1 MENNSKDPFISK
13 VQGNIK
19 SQEKN
24 INTNTSIS
32 NIPLIN
38 KNVNEILNDKE
49 LSKKIG
55 RMETILNYYEAKL
68 KNEFNERKI
77 LEERIETLT
86 TDVYHIKDNLDN
98 LTKLFT
104 ENFTKIKNN
113 IMENVETKNNSM
125 NKIIIES
132 SKRINTIEDI
142 LLNNNN
148 NNNPNTNEILNPQR
162 SSQNIENNVL
172 NKSMNNSVLI
182 STQRD
187 SSFMKQNYI
196 IMQNNKYEVLSKK
209 INKIEKAIFKKGT
222 YLGREE
228 EINMGITKV
237 NHLEKKFEIFLENF
251 NKDIN
256 AIKNNIKQNMD
267 NVDNLSSGHN
277 ILNEKFDNLY
287 KTFNDTNINFNK
299 FNYQTTLALNE
310 TQKKLEEYTDYF
322 KNAKN
327 DIQKMANDINEDNSI
342 LKQILNDKFNDYE
355 KDLKELKNTID
366 LENNEYKFKIEE
378 KQDKFINLIK
388 DEKDEYLKEAK
399 KIQSN
404 ILEKCEIIQN
414 ENSKLNNDVNE
425 MKNSFFHNLNEMEQY
440 FNKKYQ
446 QIYRAINL
454 QEK

>member
-1 MENNSKDPFISK
+1 MENNSQDPFISK
-13 VQGNIK
+13 VKENIK

-256 AIKNNIKQNMD
+256 IIKNNIKQNMD
-267 NVDNLSSGHN
+267 NIDNLSSGHN

-355 KDLKELKNTID
+355 KDLKELKNKID

-414 ENSKLNNDVNE
+414 ENNKLNNDVNE

-446 QIYRAINL
+446 QIYRTINL

>member
-13 VQGNIK
+13 VKGNIQ
-19 SQEKN
+19 SQGKN
-24 INTNTSIS
+24 ITANTSIS

-38 KNVNEILNDKE
+38 KNVNEILNDEE

-86 TDVYHIKDNLDN
+86 TDVYHIQENVDN

-104 ENFTKIKNN
+104 ENFTKMKNN

-142 LLNNNN
+142 ILNNNN
-148 NNNPNTNEILNPQR
+148 NNTNEILNPQKT
-162 SSQNIENNVL
+162 SQNIENNVL
-172 NKSMNNSVLI
+172 NKSLNNSVLI
-182 STQRD
+182 STNRD
-187 SSFMKQNYI
+187 SSFMKQNYM
-196 IMQNNKYEVLSKK
+196 IMQNNKYENLSKK
-209 INKIEKAIFKKGT
+209 INKIEKAVFKKGT
-222 YLGREE
+222 YIGREE
-228 EINMGITKV
+228 EINVGLTKI
-237 NHLEKKFEIFLENF
+237 NHLEKKFEIFMENF

-256 AIKNNIKQNMD
+256 IIKNNIKQNMD
-267 NVDNLSSGHN
+267 NIDNLSSGHN

-299 FNYQTTLALNE
+299 FNYHTTLLLNE
-310 TQKKLEEYTDYF
+310 THKKLEDYTDYF

-327 DIQKMANDINEDNSI
+327 DIQKMENDINEDNAI
-342 LKQILNDKFNDYE
+342 LNKILNDKFNDYE
-355 KDLKELKNTID
+355 KDLNDLKNKID

-399 KIQSN
+399 KIQNN
-404 ILEKCEIIQN
+404 ILEKYEIIQK
-414 ENSKLNNDVNE
+414 ENKNLNNNMNE

-446 QIYRAINL
+446 IIYKAINL
-454 QEK
+454 QEN

>member
-13 VQGNIK
+13 VKANIQSQG
-19 SQEKN
+19 KN
-24 INTNTSIS
+24 ITANTSIS

-38 KNVNEILNDKE
+38 KNVNEILNDEE

-77 LEERIETLT
+77 LEDRIESLT
-86 TDVYHIKDNLDN
+86 TDVYHIQENLDN

-104 ENFTKIKNN
+104 ENFTKMKNN

-142 LLNNNN
+142 ILNNNN
-148 NNNPNTNEILNPQR
+148 NNTNEILNPQKT
-162 SSQNIENNVL
+162 SQNIENNVL
-172 NKSMNNSVLI
+172 NKSLNNSVLI
-182 STQRD
+182 STNRD
-187 SSFMKQNYI
+187 SSFMKQNYM
-196 IMQNNKYEVLSKK
+196 IMQNNKYENLSKK
-209 INKIEKAIFKKGT
+209 INKIEKAVFKKGT
-222 YLGREE
+222 YIGREE
-228 EINMGITKV
+228 EINVGLTKI
-237 NHLEKKFEIFLENF
+237 NHLEKKFEIFMENF

-256 AIKNNIKQNMD
+256 IIKNNIKQNMD
-267 NVDNLSSGHN
+267 NIDNLSSGHN

-299 FNYQTTLALNE
+299 FNYHTTLLLNE
-310 TQKKLEEYTDYF
+310 THKKLEDYTDYF

-327 DIQKMANDINEDNSI
+327 DIQKMENDITEDNAI
-342 LKQILNDKFNDYE
+342 LKQILNDKFIDYE
-355 KDLKELKNTID
+355 KDLNDLKNKID

-399 KIQSN
+399 KIQNN
-404 ILEKCEIIQN
+404 ILEKYEIIQK
-414 ENSKLNNDVNE
+414 ENKNLNNDMNE

-446 QIYRAINL
+446 IIYKAINL
-454 QEK
+454 QEN

>member
-13 VQGNIK
+13 VKANIQSQG
-19 SQEKN
+19 KN
-24 INTNTSIS
+24 ITANTSIS

-38 KNVNEILNDKE
+38 KNVNEILNDEE

-77 LEERIETLT
+77 LEDRIESLT
-86 TDVYHIKDNLDN
+86 TDVYHIQENLDN

-104 ENFTKIKNN
+104 ENFTKMKNN

-142 LLNNNN
+142 ILNNNN
-148 NNNPNTNEILNPQR
+148 NNTNEILNPQKT
-162 SSQNIENNVL
+162 SQNIENNVL
-172 NKSMNNSVLI
+172 NKSLNNSVLI
-182 STQRD
+182 STNRD
-187 SSFMKQNYI
+187 SSFMKQHYM
-196 IMQNNKYEVLSKK
+196 IMQNNKYEILSNK
-209 INKIEKAIFKKGT
+209 INKIEKAVFKKGN
-222 YLGREE
+222 YIGREE
-228 EINMGITKV
+228 EINVGLTKI

-256 AIKNNIKQNMD
+256 IIKNNIKQNMD
-267 NVDNLSSGHN
+267 NIDNLSSGHN

-299 FNYQTTLALNE
+299 FNYHTTLLLNE
-310 TQKKLEEYTDYF
+310 TQKKLEYYTDYF

-327 DIQKMANDINEDNSI
+327 DIQKMENDITEDNAI
-342 LKQILNDKFNDYE
+342 LKQILNDKFIDYE
-355 KDLKELKNTID
+355 KDLNALKNKID

-399 KIQSN
+399 KIQNN
-404 ILEKCEIIQN
+404 ILEKYEIIQK
-414 ENSKLNNDVNE
+414 ENKNLNNDMNE
-425 MKNSFFHNLNEMEQY
+425 MKKSFFHNLNEMEQY

-446 QIYRAINL
+446 IIYKAINL
-454 QEK
+454 QEN

>member
-13 VQGNIK
+13 VKGNIK
-19 SQEKN
+19 SQGKN
-24 INTNTSIS
+24 ITANTSIS

-38 KNVNEILNDKE
+38 KNVNEILNDEE

-86 TDVYHIKDNLDN
+86 TDVYHIQENVDN

-104 ENFTKIKNN
+104 ENFTKMKNN

-142 LLNNNN
+142 ILNNNN
-148 NNNPNTNEILNPQR
+148 NNTNEILNPQKT
-162 SSQNIENNVL
+162 SQNIENNVL
-172 NKSMNNSVLI
+172 NKSLNNSVLI
-182 STQRD
+182 STNRD
-187 SSFMKQNYI
+187 SSFMKQNYM
-196 IMQNNKYEVLSKK
+196 IMQNNKYENLSKK
-209 INKIEKAIFKKGT
+209 INKIEKAVFKKGT
-222 YLGREE
+222 YIGREE
-228 EINMGITKV
+228 EINVGLTKI
-237 NHLEKKFEIFLENF
+237 NHLEKKFEIFMENF

-256 AIKNNIKQNMD
+256 IIKNNIKQNMD
-267 NVDNLSSGHN
+267 NIDNLSSGHN

-299 FNYQTTLALNE
+299 FNYHTTLLLNE
-310 TQKKLEEYTDYF
+310 THKKLEDYTDYF

-327 DIQKMANDINEDNSI
+327 DIQKMENDITEDNAI

-355 KDLKELKNTID
+355 KDLNDLKNKID

-399 KIQSN
+399 KIQNN
-404 ILEKCEIIQN
+404 ILEKYEIIQK
-414 ENSKLNNDVNE
+414 ENKNLNNDMNE

-446 QIYRAINL
+446 IIYKAINL
-454 QEK
+454 QEN

>member
-1 MENNSKDPFISK
+1 MENNQKDPFISK
-13 VQGNIK
+13 VKENIK

-113 IMENVETKNNSM
+113 IIENVETKNNSM

-148 NNNPNTNEILNPQR
+148 NPNTNEIVNPQR
-162 SSQNIENNVL
+162 TSQNIENNVL

-256 AIKNNIKQNMD
+256 IIKNNIKQNMD

-414 ENSKLNNDVNE
+414 ENNKLNNDVNE

-446 QIYRAINL
+446 QIYRTINL

>member
-13 VQGNIK
+13 VKGNIQ
-19 SQEKN
+19 SQGKN
-24 INTNTSIS
+24 ITANTSIS

-38 KNVNEILNDKE
+38 KNVNEILNDEE

-77 LEERIETLT
+77 LEDRIESLT
-86 TDVYHIKDNLDN
+86 TDVYHIQENLDN

-104 ENFTKIKNN
+104 ENFTKMKNN

-142 LLNNNN
+142 ILNNNN
-148 NNNPNTNEILNPQR
+148 NNSNEILNPQKT
-162 SSQNIENNVL
+162 SQNIENNVL
-172 NKSMNNSVLI
+172 NKSLNNSILI
-182 STQRD
+182 STNRD
-187 SSFMKQNYI
+187 SSFMKQNYM
-196 IMQNNKYEVLSKK
+196 IMQNNKYEILSKK
-209 INKIEKAIFKKGT
+209 INKIEKAVFKKGT
-222 YLGREE
+222 CVGREE
-228 EINMGITKV
+228 EINVGLTKIY
-237 NHLEKKFEIFLENF
+237 HLEKKFEIFMENF

-256 AIKNNIKQNMD
+256 IIKNNIKQNMD
-267 NVDNLSSGHN
+267 NIDNLSSGHN

-299 FNYQTTLALNE
+299 FNYHTTLLLNE
-310 TQKKLEEYTDYF
+310 THKKLEDYTDYF

-327 DIQKMANDINEDNSI
+327 DIQKMENDITEDNAI
-342 LKQILNDKFNDYE
+342 LKQILNDKFIDYE
-355 KDLKELKNTID
+355 KDLNDLKNKID

-399 KIQSN
+399 KIQNN
-404 ILEKCEIIQN
+404 ILEKYEIIQK
-414 ENSKLNNDVNE
+414 ENKNLNNDMNE

-446 QIYRAINL
+446 IIYKAINL
-454 QEK
+454 QEN

>member
-1 MENNSKDPFISK
+1 MENNPKDPFISK
-13 VQGNIK
+13 VKGNIQ
-19 SQEKN
+19 SQGKN
-24 INTNTSIS
+24 ITANTSIS

-38 KNVNEILNDKE
+38 KNVNEILNDEE

-86 TDVYHIKDNLDN
+86 TDVYHIQENVDN

-104 ENFTKIKNN
+104 ENFTKMKNN

-142 LLNNNN
+142 ILNNNN
-148 NNNPNTNEILNPQR
+148 NNTNEILNPQKT
-162 SSQNIENNVL
+162 SQNIENNVL
-172 NKSMNNSVLI
+172 NKSLNNSVLI
-182 STQRD
+182 STNRD
-187 SSFMKQNYI
+187 SSFMKQNYM
-196 IMQNNKYEVLSKK
+196 IMQNNKYENLSNK
-209 INKIEKAIFKKGT
+209 INKIEKAVFKKGT
-222 YLGREE
+222 YIGREE
-228 EINMGITKV
+228 EINVGLTKI
-237 NHLEKKFEIFLENF
+237 NHLEKKFEIFMENF

-256 AIKNNIKQNMD
+256 IIKNNIKQNMD
-267 NVDNLSSGHN
+267 NIDNLSSGHN

-299 FNYQTTLALNE
+299 FNYHTTLLLNE
-310 TQKKLEEYTDYF
+310 TQKKLEDYTDYF

-327 DIQKMANDINEDNSI
+327 GIQKMENDITEDNAI
-342 LKQILNDKFNDYE
+342 LKQILNDKFIDYE
-355 KDLKELKNTID
+355 KDLYDLKNKID

-399 KIQSN
+399 KIQNN
-404 ILEKCEIIQN
+404 ILEKYEIIQK
-414 ENSKLNNDVNE
+414 ENKNLNNDMNE

-446 QIYRAINL
+446 IIYKAINL
-454 QEK
+454 QEN

>member
-13 VQGNIK
+13 VKGNIK
-19 SQEKN
+19 SQGKN
-24 INTNTSIS
+24 ITANTSIS

-38 KNVNEILNDKE
+38 KNVNEILNDEE

-77 LEERIETLT
+77 LEDRIESLT
-86 TDVYHIKDNLDN
+86 TNVYHIQENVDN

-104 ENFTKIKNN
+104 ENFTKMKNN

-142 LLNNNN
+142 ILNNNN
-148 NNNPNTNEILNPQR
+148 NNTNEILNPQKT
-162 SSQNIENNVL
+162 SQNIENNVL

-182 STQRD
+182 STNRD
-187 SSFMKQNYI
+187 SSFMKQNYM
-196 IMQNNKYEVLSKK
+196 IMQNNKYENLSKK
-209 INKIEKAIFKKGT
+209 INKIEKAVFKKGT
-222 YLGREE
+222 YIGREE
-228 EINMGITKV
+228 EINVGLTKI
-237 NHLEKKFEIFLENF
+237 NHLEKKFEIFMENF

-256 AIKNNIKQNMD
+256 IIKNNIKQNMD
-267 NVDNLSSGHN
+267 NIDNLSSGHN

-299 FNYQTTLALNE
+299 FNYHTTLLLSE
-310 TQKKLEEYTDYF
+310 TQKKLEDYTDYF

-327 DIQKMANDINEDNSI
+327 DIQKMENDITEDNAI
-342 LKQILNDKFNDYE
+342 LKQILNDKFIDYE
-355 KDLKELKNTID
+355 KDLNDLKNKID

-399 KIQSN
+399 KIQNN
-404 ILEKCEIIQN
+404 ILEKYEIIQK
-414 ENSKLNNDVNE
+414 ENKNLNNDMNE

-446 QIYRAINL
+446 IIYKAINL
-454 QEK
+454 QEN

>member
-13 VQGNIK
+13 IKGNIQ
-19 SQEKN
+19 SQGKN
-24 INTNTSIS
+24 ITANTSIS

-38 KNVNEILNDKE
+38 KNVNEILNDQE

-77 LEERIETLT
+77 LEDRIESLT
-86 TDVYHIKDNLDN
+86 TDVYHIQENLDN

-104 ENFTKIKNN
+104 ENFTKMKNN

-142 LLNNNN
+142 ILNNNN
-148 NNNPNTNEILNPQR
+148 NNTNEILNPQKT
-162 SSQNIENNVL
+162 SQNIENNVL
-172 NKSMNNSVLI
+172 NKSLNNSVLI
-182 STQRD
+182 STNRD
-187 SSFMKQNYI
+187 SSFMKQNYM
-196 IMQNNKYEVLSKK
+196 IMQNNKYENLSKK
-209 INKIEKAIFKKGT
+209 INKIERAVFKKGT
-222 YLGREE
+222 YIGREE
-228 EINMGITKV
+228 EINVGLTKI
-237 NHLEKKFEIFLENF
+237 NHLEKKFEIFMENF

-256 AIKNNIKQNMD
+256 IIKNNIKQNMD
-267 NVDNLSSGHN
+267 NIDNLSSGHN

-299 FNYQTTLALNE
+299 FNYHTTLLLNE
-310 TQKKLEEYTDYF
+310 THKKLEDYTDYF

-327 DIQKMANDINEDNSI
+327 DIQKMENDITEDNAI
-342 LKQILNDKFNDYE
+342 LKQILNDKFIDYE
-355 KDLKELKNTID
+355 KDLNDLKNKID

-399 KIQSN
+399 KIQNN
-404 ILEKCEIIQN
+404 ILEKYEIIQK
-414 ENSKLNNDVNE
+414 ENKNLNNDMNE

-446 QIYRAINL
+446 IIYKAINL
-454 QEK
+454 QEN

>member
-13 VQGNIK
+13 VKGNIQ
-19 SQEKN
+19 SQGKN
-24 INTNTSIS
+24 ITANTSIS

-38 KNVNEILNDKE
+38 KNVNEILNDEE

-77 LEERIETLT
+77 LEDRIESLT
-86 TDVYHIKDNLDN
+86 TNVYHIQENVDN

-104 ENFTKIKNN
+104 ENFTKMKNN

-142 LLNNNN
+142 ILKNNNN
-148 NNNPNTNEILNPQR
+148 NTNEILNPQKT
-162 SSQNIENNVL
+162 SQNIENNVL
-172 NKSMNNSVLI
+172 NKSLNNSVLI
-182 STQRD
+182 STNRD
-187 SSFMKQNYI
+187 SSFMKQNYM
-196 IMQNNKYEVLSKK
+196 IMQNNKYENLSKK
-209 INKIEKAIFKKGT
+209 INKIEKAVFKKGT
-222 YLGREE
+222 YIGREE
-228 EINMGITKV
+228 EINVGLTKI
-237 NHLEKKFEIFLENF
+237 NHLEKKFEIFMENF

-256 AIKNNIKQNMD
+256 IIKNNIKQNMD
-267 NVDNLSSGHN
+267 NIDNLSSGHN

-299 FNYQTTLALNE
+299 FNYHTTLLLNE
-310 TQKKLEEYTDYF
+310 THKKLEDYTDYF

-327 DIQKMANDINEDNSI
+327 DIQKMENDITEDNAI
-342 LKQILNDKFNDYE
+342 LKQILNDKFIDYE
-355 KDLKELKNTID
+355 KDLNDLKNKID

-414 ENSKLNNDVNE
+414 ENNKLKNDVNE

-446 QIYRAINL
+446 IIYKAINL
-454 QEK
+454 QEN

>member
-13 VQGNIK
+13 VKANIQSQG
-19 SQEKN
+19 KN
-24 INTNTSIS
+24 ITANTSIS

-38 KNVNEILNDKE
+38 KNVNEILNDEE

-77 LEERIETLT
+77 LEDRIETLT
-86 TDVYHIKDNLDN
+86 TDVYHIQENVDN

-104 ENFTKIKNN
+104 ENFTKMKNN

-142 LLNNNN
+142 ILNNNN
-148 NNNPNTNEILNPQR
+148 NNTNEILNPQKT
-162 SSQNIENNVL
+162 SQNIENNVL
-172 NKSMNNSVLI
+172 NKSLNNSVLI
-182 STQRD
+182 STNRD
-187 SSFMKQNYI
+187 SSFMKQNYM
-196 IMQNNKYEVLSKK
+196 IMQNNKYENLSKK
-209 INKIEKAIFKKGT
+209 INKIEKAVFKKGT
-222 YLGREE
+222 YIGREE
-228 EINMGITKV
+228 EINVGLTKI
-237 NHLEKKFEIFLENF
+237 NHLEKKFEIFMENF

-256 AIKNNIKQNMD
+256 IIKNNIKQNMD
-267 NVDNLSSGHN
+267 NIDNLSSGHN

-299 FNYQTTLALNE
+299 FNYHTTLLLNE
-310 TQKKLEEYTDYF
+310 THKKLEDYTDYF

-327 DIQKMANDINEDNSI
+327 DIQKMENDITEDNAI
-342 LKQILNDKFNDYE
+342 LKQILNDKFIDYE
-355 KDLKELKNTID
+355 KDLNDLKNKID

-399 KIQSN
+399 KIQNN
-404 ILEKCEIIQN
+404 ILEKYEIIQK
-414 ENSKLNNDVNE
+414 ENKNLNNDMNE

-446 QIYRAINL
+446 IIYKAINL
-454 QEK
+454 QEN

>member
-1 MENNSKDPFISK
+1 MENNSKDPLISK
-13 VQGNIK
+13 IKGNIQ
-19 SQEKN
+19 SQGKN
-24 INTNTSIS
+24 ITANTSIS

-38 KNVNEILNDKE
+38 KNVNELLNDEE

-77 LEERIETLT
+77 LEDRIETLT
-86 TDVYHIKDNLDN
+86 TDVYHIQENLDN

-104 ENFTKIKNN
+104 ENFTKMKNN

-142 LLNNNN
+142 ILNNNN
-148 NNNPNTNEILNPQR
+148 NNTNEILNPQKT
-162 SSQNIENNVL
+162 SQIIENNVI

-182 STQRD
+182 STNRD
-187 SSFMKQNYI
+187 SSFMKQNYM
-196 IMQNNKYEVLSKK
+196 IMQNNKYEILSNK
-209 INKIEKAIFKKGT
+209 INKIEKAVFKKGT
-222 YLGREE
+222 YIGKEE
-228 EINMGITKV
+228 EINMGLTKI

-256 AIKNNIKQNMD
+256 IIKNNIKQNID
-267 NVDNLSSGHN
+267 NIDNLSSGHN

-299 FNYQTTLALNE
+299 FNYHTTLLLNE
-310 TQKKLEEYTDYF
+310 TQKKLEDYTDYF

-327 DIQKMANDINEDNSI
+327 DIKKMENDINEDNAI

-355 KDLKELKNTID
+355 KDLNDLKNKID

-399 KIQSN
+399 KIQNN
-404 ILEKCEIIQN
+404 ILEKCEIIQK
-414 ENSKLNNDVNE
+414 ENKKLNSDMND

-446 QIYRAINL
+446 IIYKAINL
-454 QEK
+454 QEN

>member
-13 VQGNIK
+13 VKGNIK
-19 SQEKN
+19 SQGKN
-24 INTNTSIS
+24 ITANTSIS

-38 KNVNEILNDKE
+38 KNVNEILNDEE

-86 TDVYHIKDNLDN
+86 TDVYHIQENVDN

-104 ENFTKIKNN
+104 ENFTKMKNN

-142 LLNNNN
+142 ILNNNN
-148 NNNPNTNEILNPQR
+148 NNTNEILNPQKT
-162 SSQNIENNVL
+162 SQNIENNVL
-172 NKSMNNSVLI
+172 NKSLNNSVLI
-182 STQRD
+182 STNRD
-187 SSFMKQNYI
+187 SSFMKQNYM
-196 IMQNNKYEVLSKK
+196 IMQNNKYENLSKK
-209 INKIEKAIFKKGT
+209 INKIEKAVFKKGT
-222 YLGREE
+222 YIGREE
-228 EINMGITKV
+228 EINVGLTKI
-237 NHLEKKFEIFLENF
+237 NHLEKKFEIFMENF

-256 AIKNNIKQNMD
+256 IIKNNIKQNMD
-267 NVDNLSSGHN
+267 NIDNLSSGHN

-299 FNYQTTLALNE
+299 FNYHTTLLLNE
-310 TQKKLEEYTDYF
+310 THKKLEDYTDYF

-327 DIQKMANDINEDNSI
+327 DIQKMENDITEDNAI
-342 LKQILNDKFNDYE
+342 LKQILNDKFIDYE
-355 KDLKELKNTID
+355 KDLNDLKNKID

-399 KIQSN
+399 KIQNN
-404 ILEKCEIIQN
+404 ILEKYEIIQK
-414 ENSKLNNDVNE
+414 ENKNLNNDMNE

-446 QIYRAINL
+446 IIYKAINL
-454 QEK
+454 QEN

>member
-13 VQGNIK
+13 VKANIQSQG
-19 SQEKN
+19 KN
-24 INTNTSIS
+24 ITANTSIS

-38 KNVNEILNDKE
+38 KNVNEILNDEE

-86 TDVYHIKDNLDN
+86 TDVYHIQENVDN

-104 ENFTKIKNN
+104 ENFTKMKNN

-142 LLNNNN
+142 ILNNNN
-148 NNNPNTNEILNPQR
+148 NNTNEILNPQKT
-162 SSQNIENNVL
+162 SQNIENNVL
-172 NKSMNNSVLI
+172 NKSLNNSVLI
-182 STQRD
+182 STNRD
-187 SSFMKQNYI
+187 SSFMKQNYM
-196 IMQNNKYEVLSKK
+196 IMQNNKYEILSNK
-209 INKIEKAIFKKGT
+209 INKIEKAVFKKGN
-222 YLGREE
+222 YIGREE
-228 EINMGITKV
+228 EINVGLTKI

-251 NKDIN
+251 YKDIN

-267 NVDNLSSGHN
+267 NIDNLSSGHN

-299 FNYQTTLALNE
+299 FNYHTTLLLNE
-310 TQKKLEEYTDYF
+310 TQKKLEDYTDYF

-327 DIQKMANDINEDNSI
+327 DIQKMENDINEDNAI

-355 KDLKELKNTID
+355 KDLNDLKNKID

-388 DEKDEYLKEAK
+388 DEKDVYLKEAK
-399 KIQSN
+399 KIQNN
-404 ILEKCEIIQN
+404 ILEKCEIIQK
-414 ENSKLNNDVNE
+414 ENKKLNSDMND

-446 QIYRAINL
+446 IIYKAINL
-454 QEK
+454 QEN

>member
-13 VQGNIK
+13 VKGNIK
-19 SQEKN
+19 SQGKN
-24 INTNTSIS
+24 ITANTSIS

-38 KNVNEILNDKE
+38 KNVNEILNDEE

-77 LEERIETLT
+77 LEDRIETLT
-86 TDVYHIKDNLDN
+86 TNVYHIKENVDN

-104 ENFTKIKNN
+104 ENFTKMKNN

-142 LLNNNN
+142 ILNNNN
-148 NNNPNTNEILNPQR
+148 NNTNEILNPQKT
-162 SSQNIENNVL
+162 SQNIENNVL
-172 NKSMNNSVLI
+172 NKSLNNSVLI
-182 STQRD
+182 STNRD
-187 SSFMKQNYI
+187 SSFMKQNYM
-196 IMQNNKYEVLSKK
+196 IMQNNKYENLSKK
-209 INKIEKAIFKKGT
+209 INKIEKAVFKKGT
-222 YLGREE
+222 YIGREE
-228 EINMGITKV
+228 EINVGLTKI
-237 NHLEKKFEIFLENF
+237 NHLEKKFEIFMENF

-256 AIKNNIKQNMD
+256 IIKNNIKQNMD
-267 NVDNLSSGHN
+267 NIDNLSSGHN

-299 FNYQTTLALNE
+299 FNYHTTLLLNE
-310 TQKKLEEYTDYF
+310 TQKKLEDYTDYF

-327 DIQKMANDINEDNSI
+327 DIQKMENDITEDNAI
-342 LKQILNDKFNDYE
+342 LKQILNDKFIDYE
-355 KDLKELKNTID
+355 KDLNDLKNKID

-399 KIQSN
+399 KIQNN
-404 ILEKCEIIQN
+404 ILEKYEIIQK
-414 ENSKLNNDVNE
+414 ENKNLNNDMNE

-446 QIYRAINL
+446 IIYKAINL
-454 QEK
+454 QEN

>member
-13 VQGNIK
+13 IKGNIQ
-19 SQEKN
+19 SQGKN
-24 INTNTSIS
+24 ITANTSIS

-38 KNVNEILNDKE
+38 KNVNEILNDEE

-86 TDVYHIKDNLDN
+86 TDVYHIQENVDN

-104 ENFTKIKNN
+104 ENFTKMKNN

-142 LLNNNN
+142 ILNNNN
-148 NNNPNTNEILNPQR
+148 NNTNEVLNPQKT
-162 SSQNIENNVL
+162 SQNIENNVL
-172 NKSMNNSVLI
+172 NKSMNNSLLI
-182 STQRD
+182 STNRD
-187 SSFMKQNYI
+187 SSFMKQNYM
-196 IMQNNKYEVLSKK
+196 IMQNNKYEILSNK
-209 INKIEKAIFKKGT
+209 INKIEKAVFKKGN
-222 YLGREE
+222 YIGREE
-228 EINMGITKV
+228 EINVGLTKI

-267 NVDNLSSGHN
+267 NIDNLSSGHN

-287 KTFNDTNINFNK
+287 KTFNDSNINFNK
-299 FNYQTTLALNE
+299 FNYHTTLLLNE
-310 TQKKLEEYTDYF
+310 TQKKLEDYTDYF

-327 DIQKMANDINEDNSI
+327 DIQKMENDITEDNAI
-342 LKQILNDKFNDYE
+342 LKQILNDKFIDYE
-355 KDLKELKNTID
+355 KDLNDLKNKID

-399 KIQSN
+399 KIQNN
-404 ILEKCEIIQN
+404 ILEKYEIIQK
-414 ENSKLNNDVNE
+414 ENKNLNNDMNE

-446 QIYRAINL
+446 IIYKAINL
-454 QEK
+454 QEN